1 MEEEGLPGSFSCAD
15 GGTASLRPL
24 LPPLCPGPPSEPT
37 HLTVE
42 DVSDTTVS
50 LKWRPPERAGA
61 GGLDGYSVEYRREGS
76 GEGTARPG
84 PLPPAGPAS
93 HRDVGSRLRTLPALP
108 PDRCLCPTCRLG
120 VGVCPAGADR
130 AHVAA
135 GEGPAHWRP
144 CALPCASAQYGGGWT
159 PCHHQGACDGAG
171 VAA

>member
-1 MEEEGLPGSFSCAD
+1 MEGEGLPGSFSCAD
-15 GGTASLRPL
+15 GGAASLRPR

-37 HLTVE
+37 HLAVE

-76 GEGTARPG
+76 GEGTAHPG

-108 PDRCLCPTCRLG
+108 PDRRLCPTRRLS

-159 PCHHQGACDGAG
+159 PRHHQGACDGAG